1 MANKKPAISCF
12 ARRKLRG
19 RDDRLERDE
28 YHNIGSVWVNDNG
41 KIFLRPE
48 MNTAKLMNVWDKA
61 QKGELLIEIRGLNLI
76 NQELSEPFEPGSY
89 DEPNRY

>member
-1 MANKKPAISCF
+1 
-12 ARRKLRG
+12 
-19 RDDRLERDE
+19 
-28 YHNIGSVWVNDNG
+28 
-41 KIFLRPE
+41 
-48 MNTAKLMNVWDKA
+48 MNVWDKA